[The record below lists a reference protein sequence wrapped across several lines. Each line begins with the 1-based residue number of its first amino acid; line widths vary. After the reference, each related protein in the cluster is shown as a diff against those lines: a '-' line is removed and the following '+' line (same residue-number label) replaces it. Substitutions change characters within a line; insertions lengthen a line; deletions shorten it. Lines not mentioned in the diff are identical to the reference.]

1 MKSPP
6 PRPPTPPI
14 SSLCE
19 LLQNCTTTAEYLG
32 YFLHPNSSPA
42 RRIQIHNT
50 AAKSSL
56 QKMIPI
62 NSVLSPS
69 NQQIPSPLALS
80 RKQRFG
86 IAASAVWAVLF
97 LCASPWLSE
106 KLDQEEIQFLLDDC
120 SANMECEPAGNTCVF
135 HRFCRQA
142 ADPVS
147 PVSTSTTDQFQNG
160 HIRNKTLFALGILL
174 IELCLNRPFAELR
187 RESQLYSQTLS
198 GVGTQRQTTTTIAAI
213 EDYAVAEKLI
223 DKVYLEAGNLYGY
236 AVQRCLR
243 CEFPGRD
250 VTKTFHFQQFRK
262 NFFTGVVAP
271 IQATFALIPTSCAV
285 F

>member
-1 MKSPP
+1 MTSPP

-14 SSLCE
+14 SGLCE
-19 LLQNCTTTAEYLG
+19 LLQNCTTATEYLG
-32 YFLHPNSSPA
+32 YFLHPNSSST

-50 AAKSSL
+50 AAKYFL
-56 QKMIPI
+56 PKMIP
-62 NSVLSPS
+62 SSSLLSPS
-69 NQQIPSPLALS
+69 DPQIPSPNALS

-97 LCASPWLSE
+97 LCNSPWLSE
-106 KLDQEEIQFLLDDC
+106 KLDQDEIQFLLDDC
-120 SANMECEPAGNTCVF
+120 GANTQYEPAGNTCVS

-142 ADPVS
+142 ADPES
-147 PVSTSTTDQFQNG
+147 SVSTSATVQFQNG
-160 HIRNKTLFALGILL
+160 QIRNQTLFALGILL
-174 IELCLNRPFAELR
+174 IELCLNRPFADLR

-198 GVGTQRQTTTTIAAI
+198 EVGTQAI

-250 VTKTFHFQQFRK
+250 ITKTFHFQQFRK
-262 NFFTGVVAP
+262 NFFSGVVAP